1 MAWTHPVE
9 GTPKDSRPRA
19 GELAVTGGPQSVVVP
34 FQKRKSFANFVF
46 GFPADRQVGVAC
58 LTRTLRRRIS
68 SSEAAECGGHGFCSP
83 QRRGLISLRDRRL
96 GALRAGAS
104 DRLCWRW
111 TGTWGGHIPKY
122 VSKRATIGAY
132 FVVAVWVS
140 VPDWGNLFQQCLDP
154 PCRHLPLGS
163 RRSLGVTI
171 SPCGASPAHRVSASP
186 TGRDHFGS

>member
-83 QRRGLISLRDRRL
+83 QRRGLISLRERRSA
-96 GALRAGAS
+96 ALRAGAS

-132 FVVAVWVS
+132 FVVVVWVVVFVFVWGGAEIEEKEERDAVWGRVGERS
-140 VPDWGNLFQQCLDP
+140 GPGLSPPLIGWLF
-154 PCRHLPLGS
+154 
-163 RRSLGVTI
+163 
-171 SPCGASPAHRVSASP
+171 
-186 TGRDHFGS
+186 GRLTNWLKP